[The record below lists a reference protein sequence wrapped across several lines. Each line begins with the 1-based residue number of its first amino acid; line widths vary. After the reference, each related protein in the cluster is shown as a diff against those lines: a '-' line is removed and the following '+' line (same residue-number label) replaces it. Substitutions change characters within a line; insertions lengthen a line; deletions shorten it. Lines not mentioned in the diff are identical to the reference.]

1 MFVDRPP
8 FRPMLA
14 GRPGLRSAAAG
25 RYIVRQR
32 TQGRG
37 EVKMLR
43 KAGLALLLIAL
54 LLVVLRFT
62 SC

>member
-1 MFVDRPP
+1 
-8 FRPMLA
+8 MLA
-14 GRPGLRSAAAG
+14 GRPELRSAAAG

-32 TQGRG
+32 TQGG
-37 EVKMLR
+37 EEVKMLR